1 MSNVPDDLKYTD
13 SHEWLRL
20 EQDGAITVGITDY
33 AQESLGDLVFVEM
46 PQVGRRLKAGEACAV
61 VESVKAAS
69 DTYAPVAGEVVD
81 TNSRLA
87 EEPELINRSPYDE
100 GWLMRIQPDDANA
113 LESLLDPEDYENV
126 LADAR

>member
-1 MSNVPDDLKYTD
+1 MSSVPDDLKYTD

-113 LESLLDPEDYENV
+113 LESLLDPEDYENL
-126 LADAR
+126 LAEAR

>member
-20 EQDGAITVGITDY
+20 EQDGSITVGITDY
-33 AQESLGDLVFVEM
+33 AQESLGDLVFIET

-69 DTYAPVAGEVVD
+69 DTYAPITGEVVD
-81 TNSRLA
+81 ANSRLA
-87 EEPELINRSPYDE
+87 EEPELINSSPYEE
-100 GWLMRIQPDDANA
+100 GWIVRIQPDDASE
-113 LESLLDPEDYENV
+113 LESLLDPNDYENI
-126 LADAR
+126 LAEAQ

>member
-20 EQDGAITVGITDY
+20 EQDGAITVGVTDY

-46 PQVGRRLKAGEACAV
+46 PQVGRKLKAGEACAV

-81 TNSRLA
+81 TNSRLTD
-87 EEPELINRSPYDE
+87 EPELINRSPYDE
-100 GWLMRIQPDDANA
+100 GWLMRIQPDDADA
-113 LESLLDPEDYENV
+113 LESLLDPEDYENI
-126 LADAR
+126 LAEAQ

>member
-1 MSNVPDDLKYTD
+1 MSSVPDDLKYTD

-20 EQDGAITVGITDY
+20 EQDGTVTVGITDY
-33 AQESLGDLVFVEM
+33 AQESLGDLVFVEA

-69 DTYAPVAGEVVD
+69 DAYAPITGEVVD

-87 EEPELINRSPYDE
+87 AEPELINRSPYDE
-100 GWLMRIQPDDANA
+100 GWVMRIQPDDASE
-113 LESLLDPEDYENV
+113 LESLLDPEDYENI
-126 LADAR
+126 LAEAQ

>member
-1 MSNVPDDLKYTD
+1 MSNVPDDLKYTE

-113 LESLLDPEDYENV
+113 LEALLDPEDYENI
-126 LADAR
+126 LAEVR

>member
-20 EQDGAITVGITDY
+20 QQDGAVTVGVTHY
-33 AQESLGDLVFVEM
+33 AQESLGDLVFVET

-69 DTYAPVAGEVVD
+69 DTYAPISGEVVAV
-81 TNSRLA
+81 NSRLA
-87 EEPELINRSPYDE
+87 EEPELINSAPYGE
-100 GWLMRIQPDDANA
+100 GWVMRIQPDNA
-113 LESLLDPEDYENV
+113 GDLERLLDPEDYEKL
-126 LADAR
+126 LAEAT

>member
-1 MSNVPDDLKYTD
+1 MSNVPDDLKYTE

-20 EQDGAITVGITDY
+20 EEDGAITVGITSY
-33 AQESLGDLVFVEM
+33 AQESLGDLVFVET
-46 PQVGRRLKAGEACAV
+46 PEVGRKLKAGEACAV

-69 DTYAPVAGEVVD
+69 DAYAPVAGEVID

-100 GWLMRIQPDDANA
+100 GWIMRIQPDDAGA
-113 LESLLDPEDYENV
+113 LESLLDPEDYENI
-126 LADAR
+126 LAEAQ

>member
-1 MSNVPDDLKYTD
+1 MSNVPDDLKYTE

-20 EQDGAITVGITDY
+20 EQDGAITVGITSY
-33 AQESLGDLVFVEM
+33 AQESLGDLVFVET
-46 PQVGRRLKAGEACAV
+46 PEVGRKLKAGEACAV

-69 DTYAPVAGEVVD
+69 DAYAPVAGEVVD

-100 GWLMRIQPDDANA
+100 GWIMRIQPDDAGA
-113 LESLLDPEDYENV
+113 LESLLDPEDYENI
-126 LADAR
+126 LAEAQ